1 MTAKRGYRG
10 SVENRPHEIF
20 RDASGHFVTPPGLVQ
35 PLGSFSQPLTYPLVR
50 IADQLPYLRE
60 GADVWDLRKKNIQS
74 RLFVINQCLVRF
86 NLMWLRLNSSLH
98 TCLTRFFL
106 YLSALPS
113 PGLGVQFPARLSL

>member
-1 MTAKRGYRG
+1 M
-10 SVENRPHEIF
+10 
-20 RDASGHFVTPPGLVQ
+20 
-35 PLGSFSQPLTYPLVR
+35 R